1 MIRCMLFAK
10 KTLWLFLI
18 AAMATLLVGSG
29 GPASADAEKTYI
41 EFIFDS
47 SFSMNEEAE
56 RNKSRMDVA
65 KEVMIDLIRN
75 LEDRPG
81 LEVGLRVYGARNT
94 QCDDSVL
101 MQNFGPVA
109 QVREK
114 IIKIVR
120 DLQPRG
126 KTPIAYSLEL
136 AALDFPSKESRNII
150 VLITDGE
157 ESCGGNPCVV
167 SAALQA
173 EGIIYKPYVVGFA
186 MTQAQEARV
195 RCIGTYYSAKDRK
208 SLSEA
213 LGTIMKE
220 VVEVPEV
227 RPANL
232 QAKVTYRDSDVT
244 ADCRL
249 ELVRDGSKV
258 ASYGTG
264 SQVFRYSGDP
274 GKVDLK
280 VTYLG
285 SVTVEKTV
293 AGILL
298 EQGQTTAVT
307 VKLDDLLGTLR
318 AKVKAGSRDV
328 TAQAE
333 ASARDN
339 RHEVSLSP
347 RGDVLAAVIP
357 AGFYGVQA
365 VYQGHRSQ
373 LAEVDVKAGE
383 ITDVTLTVDVPGK
396 LVLVPTFDGKLVQT
410 DRVRAWYIDSAGN
423 EAGFAD
429 ENGKL
434 TASVKAG
441 AYEIHCEYLGT
452 PPQVRRL
459 DRVEVAAGEIKQ
471 IPVPFAAEGKLR
483 VKLTADGRPHTAGD
497 PRVMVYKAGAGF
509 DSDAWIADLEQAAQA
524 IYEGQLRYGKYDL
537 RIVRLGAG
545 YQDEEILDVEVIGGE
560 VTERIIEVGA
570 AGKLQVRLSSDG
582 RPHTAGD
589 PRVMVYKAG
598 AGFDSDAWIVDLEQ
612 VARAVYEGV
621 LKAGEYDLKI
631 FRLGDGFSDKE
642 VLGIEV
648 KGGVAT
654 QKTIELGG
662 LGKLRLRLTSG
673 GKPHE
678 AYYARVMVYEA
689 GAEFDGD
696 AWVADLEETSLGVWE
711 SELKSGVYDLKI
723 FNLGAGYEDV
733 ELYGVNVEGGV
744 VTQKAI
750 ELGGQGKLRLR
761 LTSGGKPHEAYYA
774 RVMVYEAGAEFDGD
788 AWVADLEETSLG
800 VWESELKSG
809 AYDIL
814 MINLGEG
821 FSEQQLYGI
830 DVAGGSITER
840 TIELGGI
847 GQIQVDLVGAER
859 YDWLRV
865 MLFTVGEF
873 SQWGEYDT
881 YVCDLEYDD
890 RRGIWHAEVR
900 EGRYQLQIT
909 EGHAEQRVEI
919 IVEPGTITRK
929 GIVLDLREDWEAY
942 EQWGEDADWQWEW
955 QVEEDW

>member
-1 MIRCMLFAK
+1 
-10 KTLWLFLI
+10 
-18 AAMATLLVGSG
+18 
-29 GPASADAEKTYI
+29 
-41 EFIFDS
+41 
-47 SFSMNEEAE
+47 
-56 RNKSRMDVA
+56 
-65 KEVMIDLIRN
+65 
-75 LEDRPG
+75 
-81 LEVGLRVYGARNT
+81 
-94 QCDDSVL
+94 
-101 MQNFGPVA
+101 
-109 QVREK
+109 
-114 IIKIVR
+114 
-120 DLQPRG
+120 
-126 KTPIAYSLEL
+126 
-136 AALDFPSKESRNII
+136 
-150 VLITDGE
+150 
-157 ESCGGNPCVV
+157 
-167 SAALQA
+167 
-173 EGIIYKPYVVGFA
+173 
-186 MTQAQEARV
+186 
-195 RCIGTYYSAKDRK
+195 
-208 SLSEA
+208 
-213 LGTIMKE
+213 
-220 VVEVPEV
+220 
-227 RPANL
+227 
-232 QAKVTYRDSDVT
+232 
-244 ADCRL
+244 
-249 ELVRDGSKV
+249 
-258 ASYGTG
+258 
-264 SQVFRYSGDP
+264 
-274 GKVDLK
+274 
-280 VTYLG
+280 
-285 SVTVEKTV
+285 
-293 AGILL
+293 
-298 EQGQTTAVT
+298 
-307 VKLDDLLGTLR
+307 
-318 AKVKAGSRDV
+318 
-328 TAQAE
+328 
-333 ASARDN
+333 
-339 RHEVSLSP
+339 
-347 RGDVLAAVIP
+347 
-357 AGFYGVQA
+357 
-365 VYQGHRSQ
+365 
-373 LAEVDVKAGE
+373 
-383 ITDVTLTVDVPGK
+383 
-396 LVLVPTFDGKLVQT
+396 
-410 DRVRAWYIDSAGN
+410 
-423 EAGFAD
+423 
-429 ENGKL
+429 
-434 TASVKAG
+434 
-441 AYEIHCEYLGT
+441 
-452 PPQVRRL
+452 
-459 DRVEVAAGEIKQ
+459 VEVAAGEIKQ

-711 SELKSGVYDLKI
+711 SELKSG
-723 FNLGAGYEDV
+723 
-733 ELYGVNVEGGV
+733 
-744 VTQKAI
+744 
-750 ELGGQGKLRLR
+750 
-761 LTSGGKPHEAYYA
+761 
-774 RVMVYEAGAEFDGD
+774 
-788 AWVADLEETSLG
+788 
-800 VWESELKSG
+800 